1 MQLPCIFPSRLRV
14 TRKKEKKKKRMGVYS
29 APRGCFSLHWHPPV
43 GGSFFL
49 AGGLPSFQPFPL
61 YESRVMTL
69 SHRERLGACPHFQA
83 ELPLWL
89 IPKEGPLDGDGF
101 VVWRQC
107 VNQPVCQSVNKSL
120 FISVGAELPIRWLGH
135 VVSLPA
141 VSPPHTILH
150 TTVSLTL
157 SQTWF

>member
-1 MQLPCIFPSRLRV
+1 MHFPFTIEGFRKREKRIGGIVSSQRV
-14 TRKKEKKKKRMGVYS
+14 FLSALASSPLGV
-29 APRGCFSLHWHPPV
+29 C
-43 GGSFFL
+43 SFF
-49 AGGLPSFQPFPL
+49 GRGLSTFQPFSI
-61 YESRVMTL
+61 YKHRIMAL
-69 SHRERLGACPHFQA
+69 SHRVHLRACPHVQSG
-83 ELPLWL
+83 LPLWL
-89 IPKEGPLDGDGF
+89 ILKEGPLDGDEF

-141 VSPPHTILH
+141 VSPPHTILR

-157 SQTWF
+157 SQTQF

>member
-1 MQLPCIFPSRLRV
+1 MQLPCIFPSRSKV
-14 TRKKEKKKKRMGVYS
+14 TRKKGKKKNGGIFSSQGVFLS
-29 APRGCFSLHWHPPV
+29 PLASLR

-69 SHRERLGACPHFQA
+69 SHHERLGDCPHFQA

-107 VNQPVCQSVNKSL
+107 VNQPICQSVNKSL

-157 SQTWF
+157 SQTRF